1 MEQNVVSLIFNLFR
15 YLFHNSDIMQ
25 DRFQRNNGIPLLSFL
40 LQRLPKRF
48 VDINLLRMCQEY
60 VAEAQSLND
69 KTLLNLIYEH
79 FIFDFR
85 IWNKADY
92 EIRIG
97 HIQYIS
103 TIIKDDKK
111 YFRKKYGIQFF
122 LDVIK
127 TYFGKSNNELSINNQ
142 ASNVSDNT
150 LHMQSTM
157 NDEDLRN
164 LRNSFFGLIKYYAQ
178 KEIKINELNSIISF
192 LAITRNVLF
201 QNDLLDMLINLLEA
215 PNSSDQLYLLLF
227 EPNIADGLYALI
239 VQTDISE
246 AIQKK
251 LLKLIKI
258 LLKSKKVYD
267 KSKSRLRLEECG
279 TYAGLISKLNS
290 EYSSRHYQKCKF
302 SENLVIDLLENFLI
316 DEATL
321 TSYDNLWHILSLLT
335 LTGTPLIGDMDE
347 LIRIR
352 LKVCELIIGFL
363 FTNANAARLLTKS
376 PAWQDILCQL
386 LCIEKKSTNSSSSR
400 SDVGPRKSSGLL
412 PNIVVSSS
420 SSSNFNNN
428 NGQAA
433 AKEMVVSPI
442 RENEKIEFQAE
453 SGDEQETNEEHD
465 DWENLDMKE
474 MQPSNEQEQVSLII
488 KKAKFLTKLASEDN
502 VDDKDLVTSTPHNNK
517 IVNKIS
523 KSDGQ
528 SDFNKNLADKT
539 NLNSDKVTS
548 TLIKTEPQSKQ
559 TNKSGKSRKNLEK
572 KINDDELVN
581 EVFVENKETVRLAE
595 SVGSGIGCRVELG
608 DDNDG
613 EVFNK
618 YQRIDEKEC
627 PEHLNSTEATELC
640 EKILYLIFKLLWEGV
655 VGSNE
660 EAWKVFILDFIIF
673 FNV

>member
-69 KTLLNLIYEH
+69 KALLNLIYEH

-122 LDVIK
+122 LDIIK

-400 SDVGPRKSSGLL
+400 ADLGPLKSGGPL

-420 SSSNFNNN
+420 SSHLNN
-428 NGQAA
+428 NGQA

-474 MQPSNEQEQVSLII
+474 MHPNNEQEQVSLII

-523 KSDGQ
+523 KADDQ

-539 NLNSDKVTS
+539 NLNSNKVTS

-559 TNKSGKSRKNLEK
+559 ANKSGKSRKNLEK
-572 KINDDELVN
+572 KIKDDELVN
-581 EVFVENKETVRLAE
+581 EVFAENKETVRLAE

-618 YQRIDEKEC
+618 YQRIDEGEC

-640 EKILYLIFKLLWEGV
+640 EKILYLIF
-655 VGSNE
+655 
-660 EAWKVFILDFIIF
+660 EAI
-673 FNV
+673 N